1 MLKRINKKPNLSLHF
16 DHAYQKSITHLQTMQ
31 KINVNDNVDIVMPIY
46 DLLEYSDN
54 IFMTS
59 ESLQNHYRDEV
70 YDHANKKNAACI
82 KITKQ

>member
-1 MLKRINKKPNLSLHF
+1 
-16 DHAYQKSITHLQTMQ
+16 MQ
-31 KINVNDNVDIVMPIY
+31 KINVDDNVDIVMPID
-46 DLLEYSDN
+46 DLLEYSDK

-70 YDHANKKNAACI
+70 YDHANKKYAACT

>member
-1 MLKRINKKPNLSLHF
+1 
-16 DHAYQKSITHLQTMQ
+16 
-31 KINVNDNVDIVMPIY
+31 MPID
-46 DLLEYSDN
+46 DLLEYSDK

-70 YDHANKKNAACI
+70 YDHANKKYAACT